1 MLIKAYYKLI
11 TVDILLFSDIQLKSD
26 GKNSDKLQPEPEP
39 PRVEEQSSACYTEES
54 KPANDIINISDQPN
68 TSPLGYNEKKPLT
81 NVECLMLCKTLF
93 EDKRVHN
100 NFLCAQNFCSD
111 ISSNEKERLLP
122 KRFNHN
128 KLKDCWWLCF
138 AEGECMYCLLCK
150 KFDVKHALN
159 KRDVFA
165 NTPSTR
171 YIEDSLKTHSLSYVL
186 KSAIQTELSQK
197 TSVFH
202 KDVCTKAKVMKRS
215 SGLCIS

>member
-1 MLIKAYYKLI
+1 
-11 TVDILLFSDIQLKSD
+11 
-26 GKNSDKLQPEPEP
+26 
-39 PRVEEQSSACYTEES
+39 
-54 KPANDIINISDQPN
+54 
-68 TSPLGYNEKKPLT
+68 
-81 NVECLMLCKTLF
+81 MLCKTLF

-128 KLKDCWWLCF
+128 KLKDYWWLCF
-138 AEGECMYCLLCK
+138 AEGEGMYCLLCK
-150 KFDVKHALN
+150 NFDVKHALN

-171 YIEDSLKTHSLSYVL
+171 YIEDSLKTHSLSYVH

-202 KDVCTKAKVMKRS
+202 KDVCTKAKVEVSLYEKVFWTVYFLMKS
-215 SGLCIS
+215 FISNNKLQPMLDHIEKVYDYNDLKFFDHKSAESKEKSF